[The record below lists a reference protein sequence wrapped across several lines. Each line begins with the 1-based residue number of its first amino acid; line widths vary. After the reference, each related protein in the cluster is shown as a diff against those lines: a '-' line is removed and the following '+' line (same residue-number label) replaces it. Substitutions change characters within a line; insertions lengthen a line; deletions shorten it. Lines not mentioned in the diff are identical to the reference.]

1 MKNKLK
7 IIINIGTLILDA
19 YGDSTKFSFFFN
31 CLFGLK
37 FNTLES
43 TFILFAIL
51 ISKKVL
57 CFLIKNKMDKQK
69 NSLLIKKIQLLKLIN
84 EPYELLER
92 CNTIINLITMITRLN
107 IPAWPFQIIIFARF
121 LYDKLINGFLNGKY
135 QNITSTNKIK

>member
-37 FNTLES
+37 LNTLES

-69 NSLLIKKIQLLKLIN
+69 NSLLIN

-121 LYDKLINGFLNGKY
+121 SYDKLINGFLNRKY
-135 QNITSTNKIK
+135 QNITSTNKVK